1 MWTSYV
7 LLAVVLWGF
16 TDVLYKKG
24 ADKNDKLVPFKFSI
38 TIGLVF
44 FLITVVYLVTRDE
57 PFSIFESA
65 IRFWPMTLFAIA
77 YPIINTITYQGFMYN
92 EASIV
97 APVENISNGSS
108 VILLVIAYVI
118 SGNVASVWDVLS
130 GYKIAGILL
139 IIIGIVALSL
149 IQHNEAKAKG
159 LLKNN
164 SFKAGASALI
174 FPVLFSIMDG
184 TETIIT
190 GLCMDKTFGYAMPE
204 GDSIIIMGTG
214 YSLFT
219 LIFWIYVSVK
229 EKRVFN
235 PVTKKNLP
243 ILGGSL
249 CDNVAIVFY
258 AYAMA
263 LDSVAT
269 DPVLATYPILA
280 VVISRLLL
288 KEKLS
293 LKQYLSIAVILL
305 GTVIIVIGQNV

>member
-1 MWTSYV
+1 MVCPLET
-7 LLAVVLWGF
+7 
-16 TDVLYKKG
+16 
-24 ADKNDKLVPFKFSI
+24 
-38 TIGLVF
+38 
-44 FLITVVYLVTRDE
+44 
-57 PFSIFESA
+57 IFEKELSA
-65 IRFWPMTLFAIA
+65 STIA
-77 YPIINTITYQGFMYN
+77 VTYQGFMYN

-118 SGNVASVWDVLS
+118 SGNVDSVWDVLS
-130 GYKIAGILL
+130 GYKIAGVLF
-139 IIIGIVALSL
+139 IITGIVALP
-149 IQHNEAKAKG
+149 IVQHNEAKAKG
-159 LLKNN
+159 LLENN

-174 FPVLFSIMDG
+174 FPVLFSLLDG

-204 GDSIIIMGTG
+204 GDGIIIMGMD
-214 YSLFT
+214 YAIIAFF
-219 LIFWIYVSVK
+219 FWIYVSVK
-229 EKRVFN
+229 EKHIFT

-243 ILGGSL
+243 ILGGAL

-258 AYAMA
+258 AYAIA

-269 DPVLATYPILA
+269 DPVLAVYPIIS

-293 LKQYLSIAVILL
+293 LKPSEITNIHRSEYFILEKFNHVFCAA
-305 GTVIIVIGQNV
+305 GTNK